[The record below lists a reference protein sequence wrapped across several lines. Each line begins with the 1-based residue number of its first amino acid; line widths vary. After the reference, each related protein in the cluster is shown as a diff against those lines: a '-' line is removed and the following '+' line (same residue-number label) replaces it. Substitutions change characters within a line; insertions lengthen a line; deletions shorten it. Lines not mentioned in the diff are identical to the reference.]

1 MLKLKN
7 VLIWMMQA
15 SNQNKNRKNN
25 RSFYLADGAAYKW
38 KQHATTFVLYNMGM
52 LYICTFA
59 YVTCV
64 TVATLAITNG
74 CCMIVFYTNVCK
86 IVLRTIVIYTT
97 VYNCTS
103 LRHCTR
109 LCINSN
115 VLTAFA
121 VIRIWY
127 SYTTTMCMC
136 V

>member
-1 MLKLKN
+1 MCWFGWCKQATKTKTEKIIVRSILQMGLRINGNNMLQRSYCTIWHVVHLYVCLCYVCNSHN
-7 VLIWMMQA
+7 VCH
-15 SNQNKNRKNN
+15 NQW
-25 RSFYLADGAAYKW
+25 LC
-38 KQHATTFVLYNMGM
+38 
-52 LYICTFA
+52 I
-59 YVTCV
+59 
-64 TVATLAITNG
+64 
-74 CCMIVFYTNVCK
+74 IVFYTNVCK

-109 LCINSN
+109 LCINSK

-127 SYTTTMCMC
+127 SYTTTVCMC

>member
-1 MLKLKN
+1 
-7 VLIWMMQA
+7 MMQA

-25 RSFYLADGAAYKW
+25 RSFYLTDGAAYKW

-64 TVATLAITNG
+64 TVITFVITNG
-74 CCMIVFYTNVCK
+74 CVYTNVCK

-109 LCINSN
+109 LCINSK

-121 VIRIWY
+121 VIRI
-127 SYTTTMCMC
+127 
-136 V
+136 